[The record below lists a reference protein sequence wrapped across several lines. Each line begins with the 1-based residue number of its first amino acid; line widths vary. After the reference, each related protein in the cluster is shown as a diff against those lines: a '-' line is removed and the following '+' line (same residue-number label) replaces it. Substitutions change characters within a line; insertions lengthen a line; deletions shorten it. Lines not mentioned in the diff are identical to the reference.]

1 MSTFTSTE
9 EAREY
14 FKGDRFATNSGMQLD
29 ELGEDYAVCSMT
41 LNEGHR
47 NANGGIMGGVIFTLA
62 DLAFAALSN
71 QLHRP
76 TVAQQVSINYLSA
89 PKGERLIAR
98 ASIRKTGRTSTILQV
113 DVSDDTGRD
122 IAMFV
127 GTGFK
132 L

>member
-1 MSTFTSTE
+1 MSTFTSTK

-14 FKGDRFATNSGMQLD
+14 FKGDRFATNSGMLLD

-98 ASIRKTGRTSTILQV
+98 ASIRKTGRTSTIIQV